1 MDRPPSDESRR
12 LPQEAAGG
20 RMAALS
26 RLPLFIALRGAR
38 CLVVGGSPAAAW
50 KAELL
55 SAAGAEV
62 LIVAMDPSEEI
73 LALTAA
79 PTPSPEHGPVSL
91 QRRDWCEADLSG
103 VTLAVGALAEDAAAV
118 AFVELAKSKGVIAS
132 LVDRAGASVT
142 FGSIVN
148 RSPLV
153 ISVDTGGVAPLFGQ
167 AVRARI
173 EALLPQGLAGWA
185 AAARTWREK
194 VKAQLP
200 GRPARRSF
208 WQAFMREAL
217 ERPDGHAEPQTWQR
231 LLGSAEPQASESRRG
246 RIALV
251 GSGPGDPE
259 LLTLRALRALQS
271 AEVVLYDDLV
281 HPAVLDLARR
291 EARTLR
297 VGKRGYGPSCK
308 QGDINAL
315 LLELA
320 EQGLEV
326 VRLKGGDPMI
336 FGRAGEELT
345 AARAAGI
352 AIEVVPGITAAQGAA
367 ARLGIS
373 LTHRDHAR
381 RLQYVTAHAKSGR
394 LPQDIDWQA
403 LADPTVTTA
412 VYMPKHTLAE
422 LVTAAVASGLDP
434 QTPALAMA
442 NATRSDEFTLS
453 APIAALPDRLAGQ
466 MPEGPM
472 LVLIGRVFGELDAPE
487 AVPAFAAALL
497 EQRGL
502 RQGSNRPGR
511 KPDLPEPATARCP
524 LCRPAPQ

>member
-1 MDRPPSDESRR
+1 MDHPPSHESQR
-12 LPQEAAGG
+12 LPQDQAGD

-26 RLPLFIALRGAR
+26 RLPLFVDLRGEC
-38 CLVVGGSPAAAW
+38 CLVAGGSPAAAW

-55 SAAGAEV
+55 SAAGAKVRV
-62 LIVAMDPSEEI
+62 LAAAPSEEMLT
-73 LALTAA
+73 LAAA
-79 PTPSPEHGPVSL
+79 PPPSPEHGSIEL
-91 QRRDWCEADLSG
+91 ERRAWCVADLEG
-103 VTLAVGALAEDAAAV
+103 TALAVGAFDGDAEAQR
-118 AFVELAKSKGVIAS
+118 FLELARSKGTIAS
-132 LVDRAGASVT
+132 LVDRAEASAVT

-153 ISVDTGGVAPLFGQ
+153 ISVNTDGIAPLFGQ
-167 AVRARI
+167 AIRARI

-185 AAARTWREK
+185 SAAKSWREK
-194 VKAQLP
+194 VKSRLP
-200 GRPARRSF
+200 GRPARRRF
-208 WQAFMREAL
+208 WQAFLGEAL
-217 ERPDGHAEPQTWQR
+217 ERPDGHGDLAVWQR
-231 LLGSAEPQASESRRG
+231 LLSAAEPQASESRRG
-246 RIALV
+246 RVTLV

-259 LLTLRALRALQS
+259 FLTLRALRALQS
-271 AEVVLYDDLV
+271 AEVILYDDLV

-291 EARTLR
+291 EARTIK

-308 QGDINAL
+308 QEDINAL

-336 FGRAGEELT
+336 FGRAGEELA

-403 LADPTVTTA
+403 LADPTATTV

-422 LVTAAVASGLDP
+422 LAATAIARGLDP
-434 QTPALAMA
+434 ETPAIAMA
-442 NATRSDEFTLS
+442 NATRSDEFVLS

-472 LVLIGRVFGELDAPE
+472 LVLIGRVYGEAEARAAAP
-487 AVPAFAAALL
+487 ALAAALS
-497 EQRGL
+497 E
-502 RQGSNRPGR
+502 
-511 KPDLPEPATARCP
+511 E
-524 LCRPAPQ
+524 

>member
-1 MDRPPSDESRR
+1 MDMPPTQESQR
-12 LPQEAAGG
+12 LPQENAGS

-26 RLPLFIALRGAR
+26 RLPLFISLRGRR
-38 CLVVGGSPAAAW
+38 CLVAGGTAAAAW

-62 LIVAMDPSEEI
+62 TILSES
-73 LALTAA
+73 
-79 PTPSPEHGPVSL
+79 PSPEARGLAALAPPSDEHGPVTLL
-91 QRRDWCEADLSG
+91 QRTWRESDLEDQA
-103 VTLAVGALAEDAAAV
+103 LAVGAFAEQEEAERFCEAAKAQ
-118 AFVELAKSKGVIAS
+118 GVPVS
-132 LVDRAGASVT
+132 LVDRAEASAVT
-142 FGSIVN
+142 FGSIIN

-153 ISVDTGGVAPLFGQ
+153 ISVNTDGVAPLFGQ

-185 AAARTWREK
+185 AAAKSWRDK
-194 VKAQLP
+194 VKALLP
-200 GRPARRSF
+200 GRAGRRRF
-208 WQAFMREAL
+208 WQAFMQEAL
-217 ERPDGHAEPQTWQR
+217 ERPENYADQSTWQR
-231 LLGSAEPQASESRRG
+231 LLDAAEPTASEGRRG
-246 RIALV
+246 RITLV
-251 GSGPGDPE
+251 GSGPGEPE

-271 AEVVLYDDLV
+271 AEVILYDDLV

-291 EARTLR
+291 EARKLR

-308 QGDINAL
+308 QSDINAL

-320 EQGLEV
+320 EQGLHV

-381 RLQYVTAHAKSGR
+381 RLQYVTAHAKGGR
-394 LPQDIDWQA
+394 LPQDMDWSA
-403 LADPTVTTA
+403 LADPTVTTI

-422 LVTAAVASGLDP
+422 LVTTAVAKGLDP
-434 QTPALAMA
+434 ETPALAMA
-442 NATRSDEFTLS
+442 NATRSDEATYA

-466 MPEGPM
+466 MPDGPM
-472 LVLIGRVFGELDAPE
+472 LVMIGQVFDAFE
-487 AVPAFAAALL
+487 TLHQAIDA
-497 EQRGL
+497 
-502 RQGSNRPGR
+502 
-511 KPDLPEPATARCP
+511 LPEEQVA
-524 LCRPAPQ
+524 

>member
-1 MDRPPSDESRR
+1 MDLSPNQEPQR
-12 LPQEAAGG
+12 LPQEAAGD

-26 RLPLFIALRGAR
+26 RLPLFLTLRRQR
-38 CLVVGGSPAAAW
+38 CLVIGGTPAAAW

-55 SAAGAEV
+55 SAAGASV
-62 LIVAMDPSEEI
+62 LILAEDPSEEAI
-73 LALTAA
+73 ALAAEPA
-79 PTPSPEHGPVSL
+79 PSEVHGEITL
-91 QRRDWCEADLSG
+91 DRRQWSEGDLEG
-103 VTLAVGALAEDAAAV
+103 TTLAIGAFADEEAAA
-118 AFVELAKSKGVIAS
+118 AFLALAKSKGVIAS
-132 LVDRAGASVT
+132 LIDRAEASAVT
-142 FGSIVN
+142 FGSIIN

-153 ISVDTGGVAPLFGQ
+153 ISVNTDGVAPLFGQ

-185 AAARTWREK
+185 AAAKSWRDK
-194 VKAQLP
+194 VKTFLP
-200 GRPARRSF
+200 GRPARRRF
-208 WQAFMREAL
+208 WQAFMSEAM
-217 ERPDGHAEPQTWQR
+217 ERPEGHSDPETLQR
-231 LLGSAEPQASESRRG
+231 LLGQAEPKASERHRG
-246 RIALV
+246 RVTLV

-259 LLTLRALRALQS
+259 FLTLRALRALQS
-271 AEVVLYDDLV
+271 AEVILYDDLV

-291 EARTLR
+291 EARKLK

-308 QGDINAL
+308 QSDINAL

-345 AARAAGI
+345 AVRAAGI
-352 AIEVVPGITAAQGAA
+352 PVEVVPGITAAQGAA

-403 LADPTVTTA
+403 LADPTVTTV

-422 LVTAAVASGLDP
+422 LVTTAVTMGLDP
-434 QTPALAMA
+434 ETPALAMA
-442 NATRSDEFTLS
+442 NATRSDEFTLAS
-453 APIAALPDRLAGQ
+453 PIAALPDRLAGQ

-472 LVLIGRVFGELDAPE
+472 LVLIGQVFGELEAQEAAP
-487 AVPAFAAALL
+487 ALAAALL
-497 EQRGL
+497 EQ
-502 RQGSNRPGR
+502 S
-511 KPDLPEPATARCP
+511 
-524 LCRPAPQ
+524 